1 MQKSVYC
8 SKLVLLQSFYCS
20 EWIIT
25 WTEVVCLIID
35 TLLPLSSCLILNYF
49 IISLRY
55 SFIHSSLNYSSY
67 FFLSIK
73 LLFLMSS
80 EICKEYREYLYLSY
94 ALRGKCPL
102 FERIHCVKSARV
114 RSYSGP
120 HFPAFGLNTERSL
133 YSVCILCNSVS
144 LRIQSKCGKIRE
156 KCGPE

>member
-1 MQKSVYC
+1 M
-8 SKLVLLQSFYCS
+8 
-20 EWIIT
+20 
-25 WTEVVCLIID
+25 IID

-114 RSYSGP
+114 RNYSGR
-120 HFPAFGLNTERSL
+120 HFPAFGLNTER
-133 YSVCILCNSVS
+133 YFVS
-144 LRIQSKCGKIRE
+144 LRIKSEYGKMRTRITPNTGTFHAVYSFKQCHQQFCAIVEATRFGFPR
-156 KCGPE
+156 C